1 MKKTY
6 DIKPP
11 RNKIIVKA
19 VASSKIY
26 NETNFEAQRIIDLKI
41 RKLYWDWND
50 NKIKQCRHINVVSV
64 KE

>member
-1 MKKTY
+1 MY
-6 DIKPP
+6 DIKPMNDFINNP
-11 RNKIIVKA
+11 YLTKRYRNSLIA
-19 VASSKIY
+19 D
-26 NETNFEAQRIIDLKI
+26 FEAQRIIDLKI